1 MYKKLVILTA
11 ICSLFSVSN
20 AQENALKDLNL
31 DFYGFIRNEFY
42 LDTYKGLDAAYDVF
56 YLVPLYT
63 GKDANGSDINQQA
76 SSHLSALATRL
87 GVKIEGPEIFGA
99 KTSANIE
106 FDFGGIVKTEPTL
119 FRIRHANMA
128 FRWEKSKLLVG
139 QTWHPFWGGGVF
151 PAVAGLNTGAPFQA
165 FSRAPQIRYDI
176 FSGNFIFSGA
186 AVYENQYASKSL
198 ESSNYTTPNQ
208 AQRNGVLPEL
218 VLTAEY
224 NKNGLTLG
232 AGAEMKRIKPS
243 MTTKGTAGTFKSDEY
258 LTSTGFTAYLKYQS
272 EKFMLTTKGYYGQ
285 NMTHLTLLGG
295 YGVAS
300 KDEATGAE
308 TYTNF
313 SNYTSLLNME
323 YGKKWQVGLL
333 LAYGANLGTSKT
345 LYETKEN
352 NIPTGKAITTG
363 LLPNVM
369 NHARVSPHLALN
381 VSKIRLVAEY
391 EMTTANY
398 GIGEMDFSDGLYD
411 ETHLTTNH
419 RLSLM
424 MMYFF

>member
-106 FDFGGIVKTEPTL
+106 FDFGGIVKNEPTL

-128 FRWEKSKLLVG
+128 FRWKKSKLLVG
-139 QTWHPFWGGGVF
+139 QTWHPFWGGGAF
-151 PAVAGLNTGAPFQA
+151 PSVAGLNTGAPFQA
-165 FSRAPQIRYDI
+165 FSRSPQIRYDI
-176 FSGNFIFSGA
+176 FSGSFIFSGA
-186 AVYENQYASKSL
+186 AVYENQYASKAL

-218 VLTAEY
+218 VLAAEY

-232 AGAEMKRIKPS
+232 AGAELKRIKPS
-243 MTTKGTAGTFKSDEY
+243 MTTTGEDDKKYKSNEY

-333 LAYGANLGTSKT
+333 LAYGANLGTSDA
-345 LYETKEN
+345 LYKSN
-352 NIPTGKAITTG
+352 ATGKAITAG

-391 EMTTANY
+391 EMTSANY